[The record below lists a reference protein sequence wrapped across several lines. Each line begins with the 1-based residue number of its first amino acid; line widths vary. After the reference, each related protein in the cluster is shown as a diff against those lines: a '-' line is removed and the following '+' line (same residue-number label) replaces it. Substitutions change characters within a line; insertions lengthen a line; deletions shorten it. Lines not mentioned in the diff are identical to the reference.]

1 MGDRV
6 QDAVGRA
13 RAVLDGLGAAGADG
27 EPVEKTIWGSPAG
40 KKRLAPRLVKLLPK
54 HRVYVEPF
62 AGSAAVLFEKEPA
75 EVEAINDADPEIG
88 KAFRIIRKL
97 NPKKIETLRGMTWT
111 GDEATFKRL
120 LDASPRGE
128 LEQLHRFLYLTHF
141 SYGKMRGRTFSP
153 NVQGIE
159 AKTMARLERHAP
171 RLAKVKVHSGD
182 YEPVVRKYDGAD
194 TAFFLDPPYPGY
206 NVDVG
211 ESKFDEE
218 RFFEVLKS
226 LKGKWLMT
234 YGIRGKLPKLLKD
247 AGFHIKRI
255 RTPRTIGAMRGVG
268 GPSVLTQVELDA
280 KLFKA
285 EVRLSDE
292 VLEDSIER
300 GELRQTIME
309 MMAEAI
315 SRDMEEVL
323 INGDTLSADPF
334 LAVMDGVLKQATS
347 NIVDAAAAPIAKDL
361 LRDMLKTLP
370 SEHLR
375 DKKAMRFMTS
385 VDADLDYRNTLA
397 DRATVAGDR
406 LLEGDT
412 PVLYSGVPLQPIPLF
427 PENLGAGSD
436 QTVILLCNPKNIHV
450 GIWRN
455 IRVESARD
463 ISEGTLKIVAT
474 LRFDV
479 KFAEEPGVA
488 KAINVQL

>member
-1 MGDRV
+1 MSYTDNRTILQKADLALADLTAGGGILKPAQAQKFMRLLIKDSPLMRLATVVPMQSPKQQLSKIKFGSRV
-6 QDAVGRA
+6 LRPGAEATALPLADRA
-13 RAVLDGLGAAGADG
+13 RPDL
-27 EPVEKTIWGSPAG
+27 S
-40 KKRLAPRLVKLLPK
+40 
-54 HRVYVEPF
+54 
-62 AGSAAVLFEKEPA
+62 
-75 EVEAINDADPEIG
+75 
-88 KAFRIIRKL
+88 
-97 NPKKIETLRGMTWT
+97 
-111 GDEATFKRL
+111 
-120 LDASPRGE
+120 
-128 LEQLHRFLYLTHF
+128 
-141 SYGKMRGRTFSP
+141 
-153 NVQGIE
+153 
-159 AKTMARLERHAP
+159 
-171 RLAKVKVHSGD
+171 
-182 YEPVVRKYDGAD
+182 
-194 TAFFLDPPYPGY
+194 
-206 NVDVG
+206 
-211 ESKFDEE
+211 
-218 RFFEVLKS
+218 
-226 LKGKWLMT
+226 
-234 YGIRGKLPKLLKD
+234 
-247 AGFHIKRI
+247 
-255 RTPRTIGAMRGVG
+255 
-268 GPSVLTQVELDA
+268 QVELDA

-334 LAVMDGVLKQATS
+334 LAVMDGALKQATS
-347 NIVDAAAAPIAKDL
+347 NVVDAGGAAISKNL
-361 LRDMLKTLP
+361 LRDMLKTIP

-397 DRATVAGDR
+397 ERATAVGDR

-427 PENLGAGSD
+427 PENLGAASD

>member
-1 MGDRV
+1 MSYTDNRTILQKADLALADLTADGGILKPAQAQKFMRLLVKDSPLMRLATVVPMASPKQQLSKIRFGSRVLRPGQEATALGAGDR
-6 QDAVGRA
+6 
-13 RAVLDGLGAAGADG
+13 
-27 EPVEKTIWGSPAG
+27 
-40 KKRLAPRLVKLLPK
+40 
-54 HRVYVEPF
+54 
-62 AGSAAVLFEKEPA
+62 
-75 EVEAINDADPEIG
+75 
-88 KAFRIIRKL
+88 
-97 NPKKIETLRGMTWT
+97 
-111 GDEATFKRL
+111 
-120 LDASPRGE
+120 
-128 LEQLHRFLYLTHF
+128 
-141 SYGKMRGRTFSP
+141 
-153 NVQGIE
+153 
-159 AKTMARLERHAP
+159 AKPDL
-171 RLAKVKVHSGD
+171 S
-182 YEPVVRKYDGAD
+182 
-194 TAFFLDPPYPGY
+194 
-206 NVDVG
+206 
-211 ESKFDEE
+211 
-218 RFFEVLKS
+218 
-226 LKGKWLMT
+226 
-234 YGIRGKLPKLLKD
+234 
-247 AGFHIKRI
+247 
-255 RTPRTIGAMRGVG
+255 
-268 GPSVLTQVELDA
+268 QVELDA

-334 LAVMDGVLKQATS
+334 LAVMNGVLKQTTS
-347 NIVDAAAAPIAKDL
+347 NVVDAGANPISKDL

-397 DRATVAGDR
+397 ERATAVGDR

-427 PENLGAGSD
+427 PESLGVDAD
-436 QTVILLCNPKNIHV
+436 QTVLLLCNPKNIHV